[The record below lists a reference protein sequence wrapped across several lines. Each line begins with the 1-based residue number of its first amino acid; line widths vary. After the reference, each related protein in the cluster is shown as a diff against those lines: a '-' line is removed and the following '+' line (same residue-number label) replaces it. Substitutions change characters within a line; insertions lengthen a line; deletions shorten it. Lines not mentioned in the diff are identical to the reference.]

1 MQSTSLA
8 FLKKEIQAR
17 PKAELIEV
25 CNRLIKYKKENKEL
39 LHYLLFESLNEPN
52 YALQL
57 KKEVTILFQDV
68 NTQTVYFAKKT
79 IRKILRF
86 IAKYCKFSENPT
98 TQIDVLIHFCE
109 EMNQLSLHWKD
120 HKVMVNL
127 YQSQIK
133 KIEKLIDTLHEDLQF
148 DYRQKL
154 TPNQ

>member
-8 FLKKEIQAR
+8 YLKKEIQAM

-25 CNRLIKYKKENKEL
+25 CNKLIKYKKENKEL
-39 LHYLLFESLNEPN
+39 LHYVLFESTNEA
-52 YALQL
+52 YYVKQL
-57 KKEVTILFQDV
+57 KNEVSKMFQDV

-86 IAKYCKFSENPT
+86 IAKYCKFSEIPT
-98 TQIDVLIHFCE
+98 THIDVLIHFCK
-109 EMNQLSLHWKD
+109 EMNQLSLHWKE

-127 YQSQIK
+127 YQSQLK
-133 KIEKLIDTLHEDLQF
+133 KIEKLIATLHEDLQY

-154 TPNQ
+154 ILDQ

>member
-8 FLKKEIQAR
+8 FLKKEIQTM

-25 CNRLIKYKKENKEL
+25 CNKLIKYKKENKEL
-39 LHYLLFESLNEPN
+39 LHYVLFESTNEPN

-86 IAKYCKFSENPT
+86 IAKYCKFSEILT
-98 TQIDVLIHFCE
+98 THIDVLIHFCK
-109 EMNQLSLHWKD
+109 EMNQLSLHWKE

-127 YQSQIK
+127 YQSQLK
-133 KIEKLIDTLHEDLQF
+133 KIEKLIATLHEDLQY

-154 TPNQ
+154 VLDQ

>member
-8 FLKKEIQAR
+8 YLKKEIQAM

-25 CNRLIKYKKENKEL
+25 CNKLIKYKKENKEL
-39 LHYLLFESLNEPN
+39 LHYVLFESTNEAN
-52 YALQL
+52 YVEQL
-57 KKEVTILFQDV
+57 KNEVTKMFLDV

-86 IAKYCKFSENPT
+86 IAKYCKFSETPT
-98 TQIDVLIHFCE
+98 THIDVLMHFCK

-127 YQSQIK
+127 YHSQHK
-133 KIEKLIDTLHEDLQF
+133 KIEKLIATLHEDLQY

-154 TPNQ
+154 IVDQ